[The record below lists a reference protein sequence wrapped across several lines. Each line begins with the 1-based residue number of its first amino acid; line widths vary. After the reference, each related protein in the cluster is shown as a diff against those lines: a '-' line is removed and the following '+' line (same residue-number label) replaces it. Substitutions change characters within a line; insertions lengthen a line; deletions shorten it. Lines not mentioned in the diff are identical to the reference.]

1 MVAQH
6 PQFNNLKNIKK
17 MNLPKV
23 IAELVK
29 TQNNFDNVAYANC
42 FTETAVVFD
51 EGKTHNGRK
60 EIENWIDKANKDYQ
74 ATMKP
79 LEYATKEEILK
90 VEVSGN
96 FPGSPIVLSYH
107 LKLEDGLINS
117 LKITG

>member
-1 MVAQH
+1 
-6 PQFNNLKNIKK
+6 

-23 IAELVK
+23 VTDLIK
-29 TQNNFDNVAYANC
+29 TQNSFDSVAYANC

-79 LEYATKEEILK
+79 LEYSTKEEILK

-96 FPGSPIVLSYH
+96 FPGSPIVLNYH
-107 LKLEDGLINS
+107 LEIADELIQS
-117 LKITG
+117 LKVTG

>member
-1 MVAQH
+1 
-6 PQFNNLKNIKK
+6 

-29 TQNNFDNVAYANC
+29 TQNNFDSVAYAKC

-60 EIENWIDKANKDYQ
+60 EIEKWIDKANKDYQ

-79 LEYATKEEILK
+79 LEYSETENTLK
-90 VEVSGN
+90 TEVSGN
-96 FPGSPIVLSYH
+96 FPGSPIMMTYH
-107 LKLEDGLINS
+107 YELKDDLIQS
-117 LKITG
+117 LKIV

>member
-1 MVAQH
+1 
-6 PQFNNLKNIKK
+6 

-23 IAELVK
+23 IVELVK
-29 TQNNFDNVAYANC
+29 AQNNFDSIAYSKC

-60 EIENWIDKANKDYQ
+60 EIENWIEKANKDYQ

-79 LEYATKEEILK
+79 LEYAAKEEILK
-90 VEVSGN
+90 AEVAGN
-96 FPGSPIVLSYH
+96 FSGSPIVLNYH
-107 LKLEDGLINS
+107 LAIIDELIQS